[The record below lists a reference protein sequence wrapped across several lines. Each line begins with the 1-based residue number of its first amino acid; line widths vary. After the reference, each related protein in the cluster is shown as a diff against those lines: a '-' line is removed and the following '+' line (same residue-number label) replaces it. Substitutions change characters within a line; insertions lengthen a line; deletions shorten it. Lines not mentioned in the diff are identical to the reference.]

1 MNIHHLELF
10 YYVAK
15 HGGVSAAAR
24 HIPYGVQQPAISAQ
38 VIQLEDDLGTT
49 LFQRRPFKLTAA
61 GEKLFQFIEPFFG
74 GLDAIGRMLRGS
86 AEVRI
91 RIGAPAQI
99 QRDYL
104 PRLLKAARAEHPE
117 LTFSFFS
124 GGLDQIETKLLAQ
137 EIDIGLA
144 PLHGKRP
151 EGIKQQEMVRLPL
164 QLLVHEKTRWRS
176 ADELWKLDR
185 IQEPLVTTASS
196 EPMCRLF
203 SEELE
208 RRKVEWFPSLELSSL
223 ELVARYV
230 AEGFGIG
237 LMVCPPGTAMPPGTR
252 LLALPGFPEVPFGAL
267 WNGKLSTAQQ
277 ILIEEARRVASAMV
291 C

>member
-24 HIPYGVQQPAISAQ
+24 HIPYGIQQPAISAQ

-61 GEKLFQFIEPFFG
+61 GEELLRFIEPFFG
-74 GLDAIGRMLRGS
+74 GLDAIGKKLRGG

-104 PRLLKAARAEHPE
+104 PRLIKVARAKHPE
-117 LTFSFFS
+117 LTFTFFS
-124 GGLDQIETKLLAQ
+124 GGLEQIEAQLLAQ

-164 QLLVHEKTRWRS
+164 QLLVPEGSRWRS
-176 ADELWKLDR
+176 AEELWSLDR
-185 IQEPLVTTASS
+185 IQEPLVTLASH

-203 SEELE
+203 MEELS

-230 AEGFGIG
+230 SEEFGIG
-237 LMVCPPGTAMPPGTR
+237 LMVCPPETPMPPNTR
-252 LLALPGFPEVPFGAL
+252 LLALPGFPDVPFGAL
-267 WNGKLSTAQQ
+267 WSGRISPAQQ
-277 ILIEEARRVASAMV
+277 ALLEEAQKVASAMV

>member
-24 HIPYGVQQPAISAQ
+24 HIPYGIQQPAISAQ

-61 GEKLFQFIEPFFG
+61 GEELLRFIEPFFG
-74 GLDAIGRMLRGS
+74 GLDAIGKKLRGG
-86 AEVRI
+86 AEVRV

-104 PRLLKAARAEHPE
+104 PRLLKAARAKHPE
-117 LTFSFFS
+117 LTFTFFS
-124 GGLDQIETKLLAQ
+124 GGLEQIEAQLLAQ

-164 QLLVHEKTRWRS
+164 QLLVHESSNWSS
-176 ADELWKLDR
+176 AEDLWGLDR
-185 IQEPLVTTASS
+185 IQEPLVTLASH

-203 SEELE
+203 MEELG

-230 AEGFGIG
+230 AEEFGIG
-237 LMVCPPGTAMPPGTR
+237 LMVCPPEAPMPPNTR
-252 LLALPGFPEVPFGAL
+252 LLQLPGFPEVPFGAL
-267 WNGKLSTAQQ
+267 WSGRITPAQQ
-277 ILIEEARRVASAMV
+277 ALLEEAQKVASAMV

>member
-24 HIPYGVQQPAISAQ
+24 HIPYGIQQPAISAQ

-49 LFQRRPFKLTAA
+49 LFQRRPFKLTPA
-61 GEKLFQFIEPFFG
+61 GEELMRFIEPFFG
-74 GLDAIGRMLRGS
+74 GLDAIGKKLRGG

-104 PRLLKAARAEHPE
+104 PRLIKATRAKHPE
-117 LTFSFFS
+117 LAFTFFS
-124 GGLDQIETKLLAQ
+124 GGLEEIERKLLAQ

-144 PLHGKRP
+144 SLHGKRP

-164 QLLVHEKTRWRS
+164 HLLVQKDSPWKS
-176 ADELWKLDR
+176 AEELWKLDR
-185 IQEPLVTTASS
+185 IQEPLVTLASH

-203 SEELE
+203 MEELG

-230 AEGFGIG
+230 SEGFGIG
-237 LMVCPPGTAMPPGTR
+237 LMICPPEIVMPPNTR
-252 LLALPGFPEVPFGAL
+252 LLELSDFPAVPFGAL
-267 WNGKLSTAQQ
+267 WSGKLSPAQEA
-277 ILIEEARRVASAMV
+277 LLEEAQKVASAMV